1 MVKPLGSTDLMI
13 ATAVLL
19 VAVPLTY
26 YGYRGRIDTWTLR
39 MTDINPLY
47 WLFRWRSRSQ
57 PSAETDTAFVRFFW
71 RLNLVLLVGYIFS
84 LAVWAIDLFIMRR

>member
-1 MVKPLGSTDLMI
+1 MVKPLGATDLMI

-26 YGYRGRIDTWTLR
+26 YGYHGRLDTWTLR

-47 WLFRWRSRSQ
+47 WLFRWRYRSQ

-84 LAVWAIDLFIMRR
+84 LAVLGD